1 MPCPPEVDNSRGA
14 MSQKHL
20 KAEWSRE
27 EIADAVRDNVVG
39 MNWNNNA
46 TRSDVPLFVKSDGV
60 YLYDADGKQ
69 YIDMTSQA
77 VCANM
82 GYTVDEDVI
91 GAIVQQ
97 LRTVPYV
104 YPGLGMCEIRA
115 RLSNLMAEITP
126 GDLNGFV
133 FPLGG
138 SEANEI
144 AIRLARRYTGKFK
157 ILTASRS
164 YHGGTSAALGAT
176 GDFRT
181 RFAGEQLGFV
191 RISGPHP
198 FCFSRGET
206 DEEAAAQSLMAL
218 EEQIIIEGP
227 EQIASIMLEPIMG
240 PAGVLVQPVGYLE
253 GVRALCDKYEILL
266 HVDEVMT
273 GFWRT
278 GTLFAFMHFRGV
290 VPDLLTSSKGL
301 TSSILPLGIVGMRQK
316 LMDHFETH
324 AFGWGATWGNH
335 PVLMACAY
343 ELLRKSCCANMED
356 RVAKVHNVMRDQM
369 ARLVQKHRCVYQ
381 ARIIGA
387 FGCLDLAPGL
397 QDFASWWWWPVCG
410 KRSLDM
416 NGASLPKIAQLVSES
431 MKKHGLFA
439 LFRSPLMHIAPPLV
453 ITEEELLEMFS
464 RIDRVLN
471 DVEAQLP
478 P

>member
-1 MPCPPEVDNSRGA
+1 MFVIAAVGMEPQFTDRCHPPPKTPGGCTLSSASLTEHPRNKELIGDTSHLLDHGKCPPEVDNSRGA

-157 ILTASRS
+157 VLTASRS

-181 RFAGEQLGFV
+181 RFAGEQPGFV

-198 FCFSRGET
+198 LCFSRGET

-227 EQIASIMLEPIMG
+227 EQIASIMLEPIMR

-253 GVRALCDKYEILL
+253 GVRALCDKCEILL

-324 AFGWGATWGNH
+324 AFGWSATWGNH
-335 PVLMACAY
+335 PVLMASAY
-343 ELLRKSCCANMED
+343 ELLRKSCCTNM
-356 RVAKVHNVMRDQM
+356 KT
-369 ARLVQKHRCVYQ
+369 
-381 ARIIGA
+381 
-387 FGCLDLAPGL
+387 
-397 QDFASWWWWPVCG
+397 ASRRFIMFEIRWRASCRSTVVCT
-410 KRSLDM
+410 RR
-416 NGASLPKIAQLVSES
+416 ASLVRSVAWIWHHACRIL
-431 MKKHGLFA
+431 HLGGGGLSA
-439 LFRSPLMHIAPPLV
+439 ASGAWI
-453 ITEEELLEMFS
+453 
-464 RIDRVLN
+464 
-471 DVEAQLP
+471 
-478 P
+478 

>member
-1 MPCPPEVDNSRGA
+1 
-14 MSQKHL
+14 
-20 KAEWSRE
+20 
-27 EIADAVRDNVVG
+27 
-39 MNWNNNA
+39 
-46 TRSDVPLFVKSDGV
+46 
-60 YLYDADGKQ
+60 
-69 YIDMTSQA
+69 
-77 VCANM
+77 M
-82 GYTVDEDVI
+82 G
-91 GAIVQQ
+91 
-97 LRTVPYV
+97 
-104 YPGLGMCEIRA
+104 
-115 RLSNLMAEITP
+115 
-126 GDLNGFV
+126 
-133 FPLGG
+133 
-138 SEANEI
+138 
-144 AIRLARRYTGKFK
+144 
-157 ILTASRS
+157 
-164 YHGGTSAALGAT
+164 
-176 GDFRT
+176 
-181 RFAGEQLGFV
+181 
-191 RISGPHP
+191 
-198 FCFSRGET
+198 GET

-253 GVRALCDKYEILL
+253 GVRALCDKYDILL

-335 PVLMACAY
+335 PVLMASAY
-343 ELLRKSCCANMED
+343 ELLRKSCCTNMED

-369 ARLVQKHRCVYQ
+369 ARLVQKHRCVHQ

-416 NGASLPKIAQLVSES
+416 KGASLPKIAQLVSES

-453 ITEEELLEMFS
+453 ITEVELLEMFS
-464 RIDRVLN
+464 RIDRVLD